1 MRGNAQPT
9 VVHERLP
16 GARLRVATCCLAVN
30 LKPESELQWSFT
42 APETGKF
49 SAASCNIHATITTGA
64 DVGQF
69 ATRGQPCTV
78 LIYRF
83 S

>member
-16 GARLRVATCCLAVN
+16 GARLWVATCCLAVN
-30 LKPESELQWSFT
+30 LKAESELQWSFT
-42 APETGKF
+42 APKRES
-49 SAASCNIHATITTGA
+49 SAPQAATFTLQSRRELMWGSLQQGDSHA
-64 DVGQF
+64 
-69 ATRGQPCTV
+69 R
-78 LIYRF
+78 